1 MVIDLSIVFKN
12 FFYFFS
18 CTFVGATALRFMAT
32 PTQHACYDIY
42 Y

>member
-1 MVIDLSIVFKN
+1 MVTGLSIVFKEI
-12 FFYFFS
+12 FYFFS
-18 CTFVGATALRFMAT
+18 CTFVGVTAVRFFNT